1 MSVEDRILAVLSNV
15 TDKEYDKSLSWN
27 TSLSDLDMDSLEI
40 LDFLYELERSF
51 NVTKLADGHLLNVK
65 NLTLNAVRVQLLAH
79 LVVPASAN

>member
-1 MSVEDRILAVLSNV
+1 MSVEDRILAVLSHV

>member
-1 MSVEDRILAVLSNV
+1 MSVEDRILAVLSHV

-27 TSLSDLDMDSLEI
+27 TSLSDLGMDSLEI

>member
-79 LVVPASAN
+79 LIVPASAN